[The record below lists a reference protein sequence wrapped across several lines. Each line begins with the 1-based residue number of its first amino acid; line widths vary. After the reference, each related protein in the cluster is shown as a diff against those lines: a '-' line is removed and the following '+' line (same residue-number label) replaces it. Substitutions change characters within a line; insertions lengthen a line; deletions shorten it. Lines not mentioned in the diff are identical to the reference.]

1 MAKYIYHTFKSNT
14 LQGNASSLFR
24 AMLPPLQA
32 SENLIWY
39 RKGTMTWNELIFSM
53 KLKVIYLHKKF
64 QTKPITIKK
73 IIRLSQTNF
82 LVGKINQK

>member
-14 LQGNASSLFR
+14 LQGNASSLF
-24 AMLPPLQA
+24 PLQA

-39 RKGTMTWNELIFSM
+39 RKGTMTWNGLIFSM

-73 IIRLSQTNF
+73 IIRLNQTNF
-82 LVGKINQK
+82 LVGKMNQK

>member
-14 LQGNASSLFR
+14 LQGNASSLFS
-24 AMLPPLQA
+24 LQA

-39 RKGTMTWNELIFSM
+39 RKGTMTWNGLIFSM

-64 QTKPITIKK
+64 QTKPIKIKK

-82 LVGKINQK
+82 LLGKINQK